1 MCCFYTTIVTMFNI
15 QKYKEISDFLSKNSR
30 NTEIIAISKN
40 HPKESVIEAIKLGVC
55 LFGENRVIE
64 AKSKFTDLKNTY
76 SQIEL
81 HLTGPLQSNK
91 VKDAIELFD
100 VFHTLDREKIA
111 KEFSK
116 HMQKISDKKIFI
128 QVNTGLEASKSGI
141 YPKDLRDFK
150 NFCSD
155 ELKLNI
161 FGLMC
166 IPPINDDPKPHFEM
180 LRKLSL
186 ENNIQNLSIGMSNDY
201 DKAIGFNPKYIR
213 LGTILFGNRE

>member
-1 MCCFYTTIVTMFNI
+1 MFNI
-15 QKYKEISDFLSKNSR
+15 QKYKEITDFLSKNSR
-30 NTEIIAISKN
+30 KTEIIAISKN
-40 HPKESVIEAIKLGVC
+40 HPKESVIEAIKLGVN
-55 LFGENRVIE
+55 LFGENRVME
-64 AKSKFTDLKNTY
+64 AKSKFEDLKNIY
-76 SQIEL
+76 SQVEL

-91 VKDAIELFD
+91 VKDAIDVFD

-116 HMQKISDKKIFI
+116 YREKISNKRMFI
-128 QVNTGLEASKSGI
+128 QVNTGLESSKSGV

-161 FGLMC
+161 SGLMC
-166 IPPINDDPKPHFEM
+166 IPPIKDAPEIHFQM

-186 ENNIQNLSIGMSNDY
+186 ENNLQNLSIGMSGDY
-201 DKAIGFNPKYIR
+201 DKAIAFKPRYIR
-213 LGTILFGNRE
+213 LGTILFGNRQ

>member
-1 MCCFYTTIVTMFNI
+1 M
-15 QKYKEISDFLSKNSR
+15 
-30 NTEIIAISKN
+30 
-40 HPKESVIEAIKLGVC
+40 GVN
-55 LFGENRVIE
+55 LFGENRVME
-64 AKSKFTDLKNTY
+64 AKSKFEDLRNTY
-76 SQIEL
+76 SQVEL

-91 VKDAIELFD
+91 VKDAIDVFD

-116 HMQKISDKKIFI
+116 YREKISNKRMFI
-128 QVNTGLEASKSGI
+128 QVNTGLESSKRV

-161 FGLMC
+161 SGLMC
-166 IPPINDDPKPHFEM
+166 IPPINDNPETHFQM

-186 ENNIQNLSIGMSNDY
+186 ENNLQNLSIGMSGDY
-201 DKAIGFNPKYIR
+201 DKAIAFKPRYIR
-213 LGTILFGNRE
+213 LGTILFGNRQ

>member
-1 MCCFYTTIVTMFNI
+1 MFNI
-15 QKYKEISDFLSKNSR
+15 QKYKEITDFLSKNSR

-40 HPKESVIEAIKLGVC
+40 HPKESVIEAIKLGVN
-55 LFGENRVIE
+55 LFGENRVME
-64 AKSKFTDLKNTY
+64 AKSKFEDLKNTY
-76 SQIEL
+76 SQVEL

-91 VKDAIELFD
+91 VKDAIEVFD

-116 HMQKISDKKIFI
+116 YREKISNKRMFI
-128 QVNTGLEASKSGI
+128 QVNTGLESSKSGV

-161 FGLMC
+161 SGLMC
-166 IPPINDDPKPHFEM
+166 IPPINDNPETHFQM

-186 ENNIQNLSIGMSNDY
+186 ENNLQNLSIGMSGDY
-201 DKAIGFNPKYIR
+201 DKAIAFKPRYIR
-213 LGTILFGNRE
+213 LGTILFGNRQ

>member
-1 MCCFYTTIVTMFNI
+1 MFNI

-40 HPKESVIEAIKLGVC
+40 HPKESVIEAIKLGVN
-55 LFGENRVIE
+55 LFGENRVME
-64 AKSKFTDLKNTY
+64 AKSKFADLKKTY
-76 SQIEL
+76 SQVEL

-91 VKDAIELFD
+91 VKDAIEVFD

-116 HMQKISDKKIFI
+116 YREKISNKRMFI
-128 QVNTGLEASKSGI
+128 QVNTGLETSKSGVH
-141 YPKDLRDFK
+141 PKDLRDFK
-150 NFCSD
+150 NFCSE

-161 FGLMC
+161 SGLMC
-166 IPPINDDPKPHFEM
+166 IPPINDDPETHFQM

-186 ENNIQNLSIGMSNDY
+186 ENNLQNLSIGMSGDY
-201 DKAIGFNPKYIR
+201 DKAISFKPRYIR
-213 LGTILFGNRE
+213 LGTILFGNRQ

>member
-1 MCCFYTTIVTMFNI
+1 MFNI

-40 HPKESVIEAIKLGVC
+40 HPKESVIEAIKLGVN
-55 LFGENRVIE
+55 LFGENRVME
-64 AKSKFTDLKNTY
+64 AKSKFVDLKNTY
-76 SQIEL
+76 SQVEL

-91 VKDAIELFD
+91 VKDAIEVFD

-116 HMQKISDKKIFI
+116 YREKISNKRMFI
-128 QVNTGLEASKSGI
+128 QVNTGLETSKSGVH
-141 YPKDLRDFK
+141 PKDLRDFK
-150 NFCSD
+150 NFCSE

-161 FGLMC
+161 SGLMC
-166 IPPINDDPKPHFEM
+166 IPPINDDPEAHFQM

-186 ENNIQNLSIGMSNDY
+186 ENNLQNLSIGMSGDY
-201 DKAIGFNPKYIR
+201 DKAIRFKPRYIR
-213 LGTILFGNRE
+213 LGTILFGNRQ

>member
-1 MCCFYTTIVTMFNI
+1 MFNI
-15 QKYKEISDFLSKNSR
+15 QKYKEIPDFLSKNSR

-40 HPKESVIEAIKLGVC
+40 HPKESVIEAIKLGVN
-55 LFGENRVIE
+55 LFGENRVME
-64 AKSKFTDLKNTY
+64 AKSKFEDLKNIY
-76 SQIEL
+76 SQVEL

-91 VKDAIELFD
+91 VKDAIDVFD

-116 HMQKISDKKIFI
+116 YREKISNKRMFI
-128 QVNTGLEASKSGI
+128 QVNTGLESSKSGV

-161 FGLMC
+161 SGLMC
-166 IPPINDDPKPHFEM
+166 IPPINDNPETHFQM

-186 ENNIQNLSIGMSNDY
+186 ENNLQNLSIGMSGDY
-201 DKAIGFNPKYIR
+201 DKAIAFKPRYIR
-213 LGTILFGNRE
+213 LGTILFGNRQ

>member
-1 MCCFYTTIVTMFNI
+1 MFNI
-15 QKYKEISDFLSKNSR
+15 QKYKEITDFLSKNSR

-40 HPKESVIEAIKLGVC
+40 HPKESVIEAIKLGVN
-55 LFGENRVIE
+55 LFGENRVME
-64 AKSKFTDLKNTY
+64 AKSKFEDLKNTY
-76 SQIEL
+76 SQVEL

-91 VKDAIELFD
+91 VKDAIDVFD

-116 HMQKISDKKIFI
+116 YREKISNKRMFI
-128 QVNTGLEASKSGI
+128 QVNTGLESSKSGV

-161 FGLMC
+161 SGLMC
-166 IPPINDDPKPHFEM
+166 IPPINDNPETHFQM

-186 ENNIQNLSIGMSNDY
+186 ENNLQNLSIGMSGDY
-201 DKAIGFNPKYIR
+201 DKAIAFKPRYIR
-213 LGTILFGNRE
+213 LGTILFGNRQ

>member
-1 MCCFYTTIVTMFNI
+1 MFNI
-15 QKYKEISDFLSKNSR
+15 QKYKEITDFLSKNSR

-40 HPKESVIEAIKLGVC
+40 HPKESVIEAIKLGVN
-55 LFGENRVIE
+55 LFGENRVME
-64 AKSKFTDLKNTY
+64 AKSKFEDLKNIY
-76 SQIEL
+76 SQLEL

-91 VKDAIELFD
+91 VKDAIDVFD

-116 HMQKISDKKIFI
+116 YREKISNKRMFI
-128 QVNTGLEASKSGI
+128 QVNTGLESSKSGV

-161 FGLMC
+161 SGLMC
-166 IPPINDDPKPHFEM
+166 IPPINDNPETHFQM
-180 LRKLSL
+180 LRKLSK
-186 ENNIQNLSIGMSNDY
+186 ITY
-201 DKAIGFNPKYIR
+201 K
-213 LGTILFGNRE
+213 ILALV

>member
-1 MCCFYTTIVTMFNI
+1 MFNI
-15 QKYKEISDFLSKNSR
+15 QKYKEITDFLSKNSR

-40 HPKESVIEAIKLGVC
+40 HPKESVIEAIKLGVN
-55 LFGENRVIE
+55 LFGENRVME
-64 AKSKFTDLKNTY
+64 AKSKFEDLKNIY
-76 SQIEL
+76 SQVEL

-91 VKDAIELFD
+91 VKDAIDVFD

-116 HMQKISDKKIFI
+116 YREKISNKRMFI
-128 QVNTGLEASKSGI
+128 QVNTGLESSKSGV

-161 FGLMC
+161 SGLMC
-166 IPPINDDPKPHFEM
+166 IPPINDNPETHFQM

-186 ENNIQNLSIGMSNDY
+186 ENNLQNLSIGMSGDY
-201 DKAIGFNPKYIR
+201 DKAIAFKPRYIR
-213 LGTILFGNRE
+213 LGTILFGNRQ

>member
-1 MCCFYTTIVTMFNI
+1 MFNI
-15 QKYKEISDFLSKNSR
+15 QKYKEITDFLSKNSR

-40 HPKESVIEAIKLGVC
+40 HPKESVIEAIKLGVN
-55 LFGENRVIE
+55 LFGENRVME
-64 AKSKFTDLKNTY
+64 AKSKFEDLKNIY
-76 SQIEL
+76 SQVEL

-91 VKDAIELFD
+91 VKDAIDVFD

-116 HMQKISDKKIFI
+116 HREKISNKRMFI
-128 QVNTGLEASKSGI
+128 QVNTGLESTKSGVH
-141 YPKDLRDFK
+141 PKHLMDFK

-161 FGLMC
+161 SGLMC
-166 IPPINDDPKPHFEM
+166 IPPIKDAPEIHFQM

-186 ENNIQNLSIGMSNDY
+186 ENNLQNLSIGMSGDY
-201 DKAIGFNPKYIR
+201 DKAIAFKPRYIR
-213 LGTILFGNRE
+213 LGTILFGNRQ

>member
-1 MCCFYTTIVTMFNI
+1 MFNI
-15 QKYKEISDFLSKNSR
+15 QKYKEITDFLSKNSR

-40 HPKESVIEAIKLGVC
+40 HPKESVIEAIKFGVN
-55 LFGENRVIE
+55 LFGENRVME
-64 AKSKFTDLKNTY
+64 AKSKFEDLKNTY
-76 SQIEL
+76 SQVEL

-91 VKDAIELFD
+91 VKDAIDVFD

-116 HMQKISDKKIFI
+116 YREKISNKRMFI
-128 QVNTGLEASKSGI
+128 QVNTGLESSKSGV

-161 FGLMC
+161 SGLMC
-166 IPPINDDPKPHFEM
+166 IPPINDNPETHFQM

-186 ENNIQNLSIGMSNDY
+186 ENNLQNLSIGMSGDY
-201 DKAIGFNPKYIR
+201 DKAIAFKPRYIR
-213 LGTILFGNRE
+213 LGTILFGNRQ

>member
-1 MCCFYTTIVTMFNI
+1 MFNI
-15 QKYKEISDFLSKNSR
+15 QKYKEITDFLSKNSR

-40 HPKESVIEAIKLGVC
+40 HPKESVIEAIKLGVN
-55 LFGENRVIE
+55 LFGENRVME
-64 AKSKFTDLKNTY
+64 AKSKFEDLKNTY
-76 SQIEL
+76 SQVEL

-91 VKDAIELFD
+91 VKDAIDVFD

-116 HMQKISDKKIFI
+116 YREKISNKRMFI
-128 QVNTGLEASKSGI
+128 QVNTGLESSKSGV

-161 FGLMC
+161 SGLMC
-166 IPPINDDPKPHFEM
+166 IPPINDNPEIHFQM

-186 ENNIQNLSIGMSNDY
+186 ENNLQNLSIGMSGDY
-201 DKAIGFNPKYIR
+201 DKAIAFKPRYIR
-213 LGTILFGNRE
+213 LGTILFGNRQ

>member
-1 MCCFYTTIVTMFNI
+1 MFNI
-15 QKYKEISDFLSKNSR
+15 QKYKEITDFLSKNSR

-40 HPKESVIEAIKLGVC
+40 HPKESVIEAIKLGVN
-55 LFGENRVIE
+55 LFGENRVME
-64 AKSKFTDLKNTY
+64 AKSKFEDLKNTY
-76 SQIEL
+76 SQVEL

-91 VKDAIELFD
+91 VKDAIDVFD

-116 HMQKISDKKIFI
+116 YREKISNKRMFI
-128 QVNTGLEASKSGI
+128 QVNTGLESSKSGV

-161 FGLMC
+161 SGLMC
-166 IPPINDDPKPHFEM
+166 IPPINDNPEIHFQM

-186 ENNIQNLSIGMSNDY
+186 ENNLQNLSIGMSGDY
-201 DKAIGFNPKYIR
+201 DKAIAFKPRYIR
-213 LGTILFGNRE
+213 LGTILFGNRQWRNNLQYIQI

>member
-1 MCCFYTTIVTMFNI
+1 MFNI
-15 QKYKEISDFLSKNSR
+15 QKYKEINDFLSKNSR

-40 HPKESVIEAIKLGVC
+40 HSKESVIEAIKLGVN
-55 LFGENRVIE
+55 LFGENRVME
-64 AKSKFTDLKNTY
+64 AKSKFEDLKNTY
-76 SQIEL
+76 SQVEL

-91 VKDAIELFD
+91 VKDAIDVFD

-116 HMQKISDKKIFI
+116 YREKISNKRMFI
-128 QVNTGLEASKSGI
+128 QVNTGLESSKSGV

-161 FGLMC
+161 SGLMC
-166 IPPINDDPKPHFEM
+166 IPPINDNPETHFQM

-186 ENNIQNLSIGMSNDY
+186 ENNLQNLSIGMSGDY
-201 DKAIGFNPKYIR
+201 DKAIAFKPRYIR
-213 LGTILFGNRE
+213 LGTILFGNRQ

>member
-1 MCCFYTTIVTMFNI
+1 MFNI
-15 QKYKEISDFLSKNSR
+15 QKYKEITDFLSKNSR

-40 HPKESVIEAIKLGVC
+40 HPKESVIEAIKLGVN
-55 LFGENRVIE
+55 LFGENRVME
-64 AKSKFTDLKNTY
+64 AKSKFEDLKNTY
-76 SQIEL
+76 SQVEL

-91 VKDAIELFD
+91 VKDAIDVFD

-116 HMQKISDKKIFI
+116 YREKISNKRMFI
-128 QVNTGLEASKSGI
+128 QVNTGLESSKSGV

-161 FGLMC
+161 SGLMC
-166 IPPINDDPKPHFEM
+166 IPPINDNPETHFQM

-186 ENNIQNLSIGMSNDY
+186 ENNLQNLSIGMSGDY
-201 DKAIGFNPKYIR
+201 DKAIAFKPRYIR
-213 LGTILFGNRE
+213 LGTILFGNRQWRNNLQYIQI

>member
-40 HPKESVIEAIKLGVC
+40 HPKESVIEAIKLGVN
-55 LFGENRVIE
+55 LFGENRVME
-64 AKSKFTDLKNTY
+64 AKSKFEDLKNTY
-76 SQIEL
+76 SQVEL

-91 VKDAIELFD
+91 VKDAIDVFD

-116 HMQKISDKKIFI
+116 YREKISNKRMFI
-128 QVNTGLEASKSGI
+128 QVNTGLESSKSGV

-161 FGLMC
+161 SGLMC
-166 IPPINDDPKPHFEM
+166 IPPINDNPETHFQM

-186 ENNIQNLSIGMSNDY
+186 ENNLQNLSIGMSGDY
-201 DKAIGFNPKYIR
+201 DKAIAFKPRYIR
-213 LGTILFGNRE
+213 LGTILFGNR

>member
-1 MCCFYTTIVTMFNI
+1 MFNI
-15 QKYKEISDFLSKNSR
+15 QKYKEITDFLSKNSR

-40 HPKESVIEAIKLGVC
+40 HPKESVIEAIKLGVN
-55 LFGENRVIE
+55 LFGENRVME
-64 AKSKFTDLKNTY
+64 AKSKFADLKNIY
-76 SQIEL
+76 SQLEL

-91 VKDAIELFD
+91 VKDAIDVFD

-116 HMQKISDKKIFI
+116 YREKISNKRMFI
-128 QVNTGLEASKSGI
+128 QVNTGLESSKSGV

-161 FGLMC
+161 SGLMC
-166 IPPINDDPKPHFEM
+166 IPPINDNPETHFQM

-186 ENNIQNLSIGMSNDY
+186 ENNLQNLSIGMSGDY
-201 DKAIGFNPKYIR
+201 DKAIAFKPRYIR
-213 LGTILFGNRE
+213 LGTILFGNRQ

>member
-1 MCCFYTTIVTMFNI
+1 MFNI
-15 QKYKEISDFLSKNSR
+15 QKYKEITDFLSKNSR

-40 HPKESVIEAIKLGVC
+40 HPKESVIEAIKLGVN
-55 LFGENRVIE
+55 LFGENRVME
-64 AKSKFTDLKNTY
+64 AKSKFEDLKNIY
-76 SQIEL
+76 SQVEL

-91 VKDAIELFD
+91 VKDAIDVFD

-116 HMQKISDKKIFI
+116 YREKISNKRMFI
-128 QVNTGLEASKSGI
+128 QVNTGLESSKSGV

-161 FGLMC
+161 SGLMC
-166 IPPINDDPKPHFEM
+166 IPPINDNPETHFQM

-186 ENNIQNLSIGMSNDY
+186 ENNLQNLSIGMSGDY
-201 DKAIGFNPKYIR
+201 DKAIAFKPRYIR
-213 LGTILFGNRE
+213 LGTILFGNRQWRNNLQYIQI